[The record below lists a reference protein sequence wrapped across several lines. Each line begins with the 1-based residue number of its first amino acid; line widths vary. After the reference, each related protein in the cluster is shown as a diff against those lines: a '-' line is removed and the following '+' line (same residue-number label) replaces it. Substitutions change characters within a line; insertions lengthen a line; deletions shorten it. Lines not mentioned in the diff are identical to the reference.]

1 MINTKKIISDIF
13 NIKNEEQFNRT
24 ALKIFD
30 FQYTRNSVYNDYI
43 KHLKI
48 NKTHINH
55 YSQIPFLPID
65 FFKTHQILSSDKP
78 VQTTFKSSGT
88 TGLQTSSHHII
99 DLNVYEKSFIKTF
112 NIYYG
117 NPEKYTF
124 LALLPSYSERN
135 DSSLIYMTEKL
146 MKISNKKN
154 NGFYL
159 YNYEELYH
167 KLNEL
172 EQKKEKTLLI
182 GVSFALSDFFELY
195 KIELTHTQIIETG
208 GMKGRKKEI
217 VREELHQIIKKA
229 SKIKEVHSEYGMTE
243 LLSQA
248 YAKKSN
254 RYQTPPWM
262 KILIRDTNDPF
273 NNLKVGTSGGI
284 NIIDLANFYSCS
296 FIETKDL
303 GKLNPDGTFEI
314 SGRFDNS
321 DIRGCNLMVI

>member
-1 MINTKKIISDIF
+1 
-13 NIKNEEQFNRT
+13 
-24 ALKIFD
+24 
-30 FQYTRNSVYNDYI
+30 
-43 KHLKI
+43 
-48 NKTHINH
+48 
-55 YSQIPFLPID
+55 
-65 FFKTHQILSSDKP
+65 
-78 VQTTFKSSGT
+78 
-88 TGLQTSSHHII
+88 
-99 DLNVYEKSFIKTF
+99 
-112 NIYYG
+112 
-117 NPEKYTF
+117 
-124 LALLPSYSERN
+124 
-135 DSSLIYMTEKL
+135 MTEKL